1 MIITPLAISGAWL
14 IEAPVFP
21 DKRGQFREWYR
32 SEFSE
37 ISALPQFDVK
47 QANTSV
53 SARGVIRGIH
63 YSCAEGGQSKIVTC
77 TSGAIQ
83 DVVVDLR
90 VNSDTYGKHESIE
103 ISWKDG
109 ISIFISNGLGH
120 GFQSLHDDSVVT
132 YLLNSNY
139 QPEKEFSI
147 KPTDATLAIQ
157 WRIKDSIISDKDTTA
172 PSLSELFARGDL
184 PNA

>member
-1 MIITPLAISGAWL
+1 MKITPLSISGAWL

-32 SEFSE
+32 NEFSE
-37 ISALPQFDVK
+37 SSDLPQFDVR

-53 SARGVIRGIH
+53 SGKGVIRGVH
-63 YSCAEGGQSKIVTC
+63 YSCAEGGQSKLITC

-90 VNSDTYGKHESIE
+90 VNSETYGKYESIE
-103 ISWKDG
+103 ISWRDG

-132 YLLNSNY
+132 YLLNSTY

-147 KPTDATLAIQ
+147 NPNDVTLAIQ
-157 WRIKDSIISDKDTTA
+157 WMITDSTISDRDATA
-172 PSLSELFARGDL
+172 PSLLDLFSQGNL
-184 PNA
+184 PNV

>member
-1 MIITPLAISGAWL
+1 MKITPLTISGAWL

-32 SEFSE
+32 DEFSQ
-37 ISALPQFDVK
+37 ISDLPKFEVR
-47 QANTSV
+47 QANTSI
-53 SARGVIRGIH
+53 SAKGVIRGIH
-63 YSCAEGGQSKIVTC
+63 YSCAENGQSKIVTC

-90 VNSDTYGKHESIE
+90 VNSETYGKHESIE
-103 ISWKDG
+103 ISCKDG

-120 GFQSLHDDSVVT
+120 GFQSLYEDSVVT
-132 YLLNSNY
+132 YLLNSTY

-147 KPTDATLAIQ
+147 NPRDVTLAIK
-157 WRIKDSIISDKDTTA
+157 WKANNSIISDRDATA
-172 PSLSELFARGDL
+172 PSLLELFNQGNL
-184 PNA
+184 PNV